1 MPAARLP
8 ERSLRS
14 PIRKERRGER
24 SRSRDRPYSSHSHS
38 RDRAGQYL
46 HEKERREKYDKYQ
59 DKYKKG
65 ERIERD
71 HYRR

>member
-1 MPAARLP
+1 MSDLSYGHKLDNRRD
-8 ERSLRS
+8 RSWSRS
-14 PIRKERRGER
+14 PIRKERR
-24 SRSRDRPYSSHSHS
+24 DRQYSSHRERS
-38 RDRAGQYL
+38 GQ
-46 HEKERREKYDKYQ
+46 ERREKYDKYQ